1 MARTRTQRLALLTA
15 STALAAG
22 GVLLPTSAF
31 AADAHTAAPAL
42 ATAHSGHGH
51 GHWDHSRHSG
61 SSSTRTGSGGQPAI
75 GNIIIVNNIPITN
88 SNTTATGVTP
98 NTGAATPAAK

>member
-1 MARTRTQRLALLTA
+1 MARTRTQRLSLLTA

-42 ATAHSGHGH
+42 AAAHGGHGH
-51 GHWDHSRHSG
+51 GHWDHSRHNG
-61 SSSTRTGSGGQPAI
+61 SSGASNRPGGQPAV

-88 SNTTATGVTP
+88 SNTTATG
-98 NTGAATPAAK
+98 AAAPAAK

>member
-1 MARTRTQRLALLTA
+1 MARSRTQRLALLTA
-15 STALAAG
+15 SSALAAG

-31 AADAHTAAPAL
+31 AADAHTASPAV
-42 ATAHSGHGH
+42 AHSSHGH

-88 SNTTATGVTP
+88 SNTTTTGATP
-98 NTGAATPAAK
+98 ATGAAAPAAK